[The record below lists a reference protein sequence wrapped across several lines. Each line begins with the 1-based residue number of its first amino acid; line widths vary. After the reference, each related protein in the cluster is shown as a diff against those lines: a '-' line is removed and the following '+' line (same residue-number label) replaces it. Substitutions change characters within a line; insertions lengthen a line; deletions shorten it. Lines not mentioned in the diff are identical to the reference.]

1 MSIFPKDDLLSKEIE
16 SWKTFSDS
24 LRAQDK
30 VLFDKMLKDCY
41 KYIKAIQI
49 KGDAYSTQSLLLSLV
64 ISQQQLIEFL
74 LKLKPR

>member
-16 SWKTFSDS
+16 SWKAFSDS

-30 VLFDKMLKDCY
+30 ALFDKMLKDCY
-41 KYIKAIQI
+41 KHIKAIQI
-49 KGDAYSTQSLLLSLV
+49 KGDAYSTQSLLLSLI